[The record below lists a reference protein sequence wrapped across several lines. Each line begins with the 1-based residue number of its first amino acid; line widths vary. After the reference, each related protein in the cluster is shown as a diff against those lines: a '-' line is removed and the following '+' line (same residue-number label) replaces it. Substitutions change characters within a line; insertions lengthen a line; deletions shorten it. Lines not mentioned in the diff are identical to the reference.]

1 MERRSLVMSVG
12 LHVSVAL
19 LAWIGLPNLKRDLP
33 DEQPLV
39 VMEIVQ
45 TVPKTNLT
53 VGEKPST
60 AKQEQTPTK
69 RPTPPPPTPPR
80 PKPPA
85 PKPPAPKPAPKP
97 VKPAAKAPDAKA
109 EVLPEKLRI
118 KPKAKPAVAQ
128 PPAPPKPKPKKTAT
142 QKAPEK
148 MPQPSPVRENKVREN
163 KLAQKKARQEQQAKA
178 LSGVMQN
185 LAKARAV
192 AKEAEKDK
200 RDKARK
206 IAAEKL
212 ANNLSA
218 AAGQA
223 VRAPEKPVVG
233 PMGLDD
239 IDRIRQHV
247 SGCWSP
253 PIGTAGADRLNVDII
268 VTLDRDGKVLTAEVE
283 NKMRMTVDRTFRVAA
298 EEAIRTMFK
307 CSPLPVP
314 PEKYE
319 QWKSF
324 IFGFDPKFLSR

>member
-12 LHVSVAL
+12 LHVSVVL
-19 LAWIGLPNLKRDLP
+19 LAWIGLPSLKRDLP

-53 VGEKPST
+53 VGDKQSS

-69 RPTPPPPTPPR
+69 RPTPPL
-80 PKPPA
+80 KPPA
-85 PKPPAPKPAPKP
+85 PKPPALKPAKP
-97 VKPAAKAPDAKA
+97 TAKVPDAKA

-118 KPKAKPAVAQ
+118 NPKVKPAVAQ
-128 PPAPPKPKPKKTAT
+128 PRVPPKPTPKKTAT
-142 QKAPEK
+142 QKAPEQI
-148 MPQPSPVRENKVREN
+148 PQTSPVRAN
-163 KLAQKKARQEQQAKA
+163 KLAQKVARQERQAKA

-185 LAKARAV
+185 LARARAV
-192 AKEAEKDK
+192 AKEVEKDK
-200 RDKARK
+200 RDKERK

-212 ANNLSA
+212 ANNLSEV
-218 AAGQA
+218 AGQA

-239 IDRIRQHV
+239 IDRVRQHV

-268 VTLDRDGKVLTAEVE
+268 VTLDRDGRVLTAEVE

-324 IFGFDPKFLSR
+324 IFSYDPKFLLR

>member
-19 LAWIGLPNLKRDLP
+19 LAWIGLPSLKRDLP
-33 DEQPLV
+33 DEQPMV

-69 RPTPPPPTPPR
+69 RPTPPPP
-80 PKPPA
+80 KPPA
-85 PKPPAPKPAPKP
+85 PKPPKPATQ
-97 VKPAAKAPDAKA
+97 APDAKA
-109 EVLPEKLRI
+109 EVLPEKLQI
-118 KPKAKPAVAQ
+118 KPKAKPALAQ

-148 MPQPSPVRENKVREN
+148 MPQPSPVREN

-192 AKEAEKDK
+192 AEEAEKDK

>member
-1 MERRSLVMSVG
+1 
-12 LHVSVAL
+12 
-19 LAWIGLPNLKRDLP
+19 
-33 DEQPLV
+33 
-39 VMEIVQ
+39 
-45 TVPKTNLT
+45 
-53 VGEKPST
+53 
-60 AKQEQTPTK
+60 
-69 RPTPPPPTPPR
+69 
-80 PKPPA
+80 
-85 PKPPAPKPAPKP
+85 
-97 VKPAAKAPDAKA
+97 
-109 EVLPEKLRI
+109 VLPEKLRI
-118 KPKAKPAVAQ
+118 KPKAKPAVVQ
-128 PPAPPKPKPKKTAT
+128 PLAPPKPKPKKTAT

-148 MPQPSPVRENKVREN
+148 MPQPSPVREN

-223 VRAPEKPVVG
+223 VRAPDKPVVG
-233 PMGLDD
+233 LMGLDD
-239 IDRIRQHV
+239 IDRSRQHV

>member
-19 LAWIGLPNLKRDLP
+19 LAWIGLPTLKRDLP

-60 AKQEQTPTK
+60 VKQDQNPTK
-69 RPTPPPPTPPR
+69 RPTPRPPTPPR

-85 PKPPAPKPAPKP
+85 PKPPAPKP

-148 MPQPSPVRENKVREN
+148 MPQPSPVRENK
-163 KLAQKKARQEQQAKA
+163 LAQKKARQEQQAKA

-212 ANNLSA
+212 ANNLST

>member
-1 MERRSLVMSVG
+1 
-12 LHVSVAL
+12 
-19 LAWIGLPNLKRDLP
+19 
-33 DEQPLV
+33 
-39 VMEIVQ
+39 
-45 TVPKTNLT
+45 
-53 VGEKPST
+53 
-60 AKQEQTPTK
+60 
-69 RPTPPPPTPPR
+69 
-80 PKPPA
+80 
-85 PKPPAPKPAPKP
+85 
-97 VKPAAKAPDAKA
+97 
-109 EVLPEKLRI
+109 
-118 KPKAKPAVAQ
+118 
-128 PPAPPKPKPKKTAT
+128 
-142 QKAPEK
+142 

>member
-19 LAWIGLPNLKRDLP
+19 LAWIGLPSLKRDLP
-33 DEQPLV
+33 DEQPMV

-69 RPTPPPPTPPR
+69 RPTPPPPKPPA

-85 PKPPAPKPAPKP
+85 PKPPAPKPPKP
-97 VKPAAKAPDAKA
+97 ATQAPDAKA
-109 EVLPEKLRI
+109 EVLPEKLQI
-118 KPKAKPAVAQ
+118 KPKAKPAMAQ

-148 MPQPSPVRENKVREN
+148 MPQPSPVREN

-192 AKEAEKDK
+192 AEEAEKDK

-223 VRAPEKPVVG
+223 VRAREKPVVG